1 MGFKIKII
9 LSAIGAALLFI
20 IGLFTGRAGRHNE
33 SRIAA
38 AIDGEGELQDDI
50 GAAERRE
57 TNILLGI
64 ADLEGRV
71 NETAAGVSDLEAG
84 ISDTDRLAER
94 LKKRNN
100 LE

>member
-1 MGFKIKII
+1 VDKIKIVI
-9 LSAIGAALLFI
+9 SAIGAALLFI
-20 IGLFTGRAGRHNE
+20 LGIFAGRTGRHNK
-33 SRIAA
+33 SGIDS

-57 TNILLGI
+57 ANILLGI

-71 NETAAGVSDLEAG
+71 NETAAGVRDLEAG
-84 ISDTDRLAER
+84 ISDTDRLAQR
-94 LKKRNN
+94 LKERND